1 MKCTTAFHS
10 PFSILNSPFFV
21 RLSLQNLGKRFD
33 REWIFRGLSLD
44 LVPSEPLAVTGP
56 NGSGKSTL
64 LQVLSG
70 AVPASE
76 GTLSYRLADRP
87 IEPEAIFRHL
97 TFAAPYL
104 ELVEEFTLV
113 ELLRFHVRF
122 KPLRRGLTPDGF
134 AELLELSHA
143 RHKVLRYFSSG
154 MKQRV
159 KLGLALYSEASLVL
173 LDEPTA
179 NLDAQGAAWYQQHV
193 RQLPPD
199 VTLIIASNQPAEY
212 DFCERILDI
221 RSIKSR

>member
-1 MKCTTAFHS
+1 MH
-10 PFSILNSPFFV
+10 
-21 RLSLQNLGKRFD
+21 LSLQNLGKRFD
-33 REWIFRGLSLD
+33 REWIFRGLTLD
-44 LVPSEPLAVTGP
+44 LRPGEPLAVTGP

-70 AVPASE
+70 AVPASA
-76 GTLSYRLADRP
+76 GTLSYRLTDRL
-87 IEPEAIFRHL
+87 IEPDAVFRHL

-104 ELVEEFTLV
+104 ELIEEFTLA

-122 KPLRRGLTPDGF
+122 KTLRQGLSPDEF
-134 AELLELSHA
+134 PNLLELSHA
-143 RHKVLRYFSSG
+143 RHKALRYFSSG

-159 KLGLALYSEASLVL
+159 KLALALYSQASLVL

-199 VTLIIASNQPAEY
+199 VTLVIASNQPSEY
-212 DFCERILDI
+212 EFCKNILDI
-221 RSIKSR
+221 RTMKAGGIR